1 MQFDLRRLDIYRK
14 IPKDL
19 TQPTYTGAV
28 ISISST
34 IFIIFLFISELSS
47 FLTTD
52 VVSELTVDDPVSKK
66 DDIPVFINISLP
78 RIKCQY
84 IGLDIQ
90 DDMGRHDV
98 GYVENAKVEINN
110 GKGCLYTSS
119 FDIKKV
125 PGNFHVSTH
134 AADNQPDVI
143 DMAHIIHK
151 IRFGVERNDTSNIK
165 GSFNPLENVD
175 RMNADSSATYD
186 YVLRI
191 VPTVYENLNKQIS
204 YPFQYTYSSR
214 TILHSHGGMSM
225 PTIWFRYDLSPITV
239 RYHEKRKPVYSFL
252 TTVCAIIGGT
262 FTVASII
269 DSCIFTASEL
279 FKKAELGK
287 LT

>member
-1 MQFDLRRLDIYRK
+1 MQFDIRRFDIYRK

-19 TQPTYTGAV
+19 TQPTYTGAI
-28 ISISST
+28 ISISSSL
-34 IFIIFLFISELSS
+34 FIVFLFISELSS

-52 VVSELTVDDPVSKK
+52 VISELTVDDPVSNK
-66 DDIPVFINISLP
+66 DKIPVFINISLP
-78 RIKCQY
+78 RIQCKF

-98 GYVENAKVEINN
+98 GYIENEKKEIND
-110 GKGCLYTSS
+110 GKGCLFTSD
-119 FDIKKV
+119 FFIKKV

-134 AADNQPDVI
+134 ASEQQPPII

-165 GSFNPLENVD
+165 GSFNPLGNI
-175 RMNADSSATYD
+175 NKTKFKSTTTYD
-186 YVLRI
+186 YVVRI
-191 VPTVYENLNKQIS
+191 VPSVYEDINKQVS

-214 TILHSHGGMSM
+214 IILGHDHDSM

-239 RYHEKRKPVYSFL
+239 RYHEKRKPIYSFL

-279 FKKAELGK
+279 FKKAEMGK